1 MEGLMLSAAGLSP
14 ASESL
19 AFAAFAV
26 VCVFVA
32 LLTVWALRTVRRERA
47 GRVAAERASCA
58 VSSPGANERGL
69 RSRQNLDRRDRDR
82 DS

>member
-1 MEGLMLSAAGLSP
+1 MLSAAGLSP

-47 GRVAAERASCA
+47 GRLAAEAGRRA
-58 VSSPGANERGL
+58 VLSSGANERGV

-82 DS
+82 DP